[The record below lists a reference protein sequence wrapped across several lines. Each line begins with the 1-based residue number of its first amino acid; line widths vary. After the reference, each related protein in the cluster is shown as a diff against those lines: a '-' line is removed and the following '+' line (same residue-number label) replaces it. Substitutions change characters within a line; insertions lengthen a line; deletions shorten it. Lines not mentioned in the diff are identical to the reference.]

1 MKKSAKEN
9 CLKKKLKGNFKKLKK
24 IYRYPRNNAKLYF
37 KKNKKIIPVDSK
49 IFYNKYNVHSEIKLL
64 SSEFKLIKKK
74 TKIFTHFNIQ
84 YTDHKP
90 GMKYLIIKILKHGY
104 FDGSFN
110 KPPIL
115 CMKNFILA
123 KCLSVQNNIDY
134 VNLKEKVFKYS
145 LSNIKNINALKKAIK
160 RRYKKTLSH
169 LSDTE
174 KLSLGIA
181 ITELKIIKR
190 F

>member
-1 MKKSAKEN
+1 M
-9 CLKKKLKGNFKKLKK
+9 KK
-24 IYRYPRNNAKLYF
+24 IYFRKG
-37 KKNKKIIPVDSK
+37 KNIISENMSFFHK
-49 IFYNKYNVHSEIKLL
+49 KYNIHATIQIVHSD
-64 SSEFKLIKKK
+64 FKLIKRN
-74 TKIFTHFNIQ
+74 INRFTHFNIQ
-84 YTDHKP
+84 STFHKP
-90 GMKYLIIKILKHGY
+90 GKNYLIIKIHKQGY
-104 FDGSFN
+104 FNGTTYKQS
-110 KPPIL
+110 IL
-115 CMKNFILA
+115 DRNNFIFA
-123 KCLSVQNNIDY
+123 KCLSVKNNIDY

-145 LSNIKNINALKKAIK
+145 LSNIKNINTLKKAVK

>member
-1 MKKSAKEN
+1 MKKYFN
-9 CLKKKLKGNFKKLKK
+9 RHPIKLEK
-24 IYRYPRNNAKLYF
+24 IYF
-37 KKNKKIIPVDSK
+37 KKGKNIISENINFFHK
-49 IFYNKYNVHSEIKLL
+49 KYNIHLGIQILPSD
-64 SSEFKLIKKK
+64 FKLIKKNMNR
-74 TKIFTHFNIQ
+74 FTHFNIQ
-84 YTDHKP
+84 RTFHKP
-90 GMKYLIIKILKHGY
+90 GKNYLIIKIHKQGY
-104 FDGSFN
+104 FDGTTYKQS
-110 KPPIL
+110 IL
-115 CMKNFILA
+115 GSNNFIFA
-123 KCLSVQNNIDY
+123 KCLSVKNNIDY

-169 LSDTE
+169 ISDTE

>member
-1 MKKSAKEN
+1 MKK
-9 CLKKKLKGNFKKLKK
+9 NFNRHPVKLKK
-24 IYRYPRNNAKLYF
+24 VYF
-37 KKNKKIIPVDSK
+37 KKGKNIISENINFFHK
-49 IFYNKYNVHSEIKLL
+49 KYNIHLGIQILPSD
-64 SSEFKLIKKK
+64 FKLIKKNMNR
-74 TKIFTHFNIQ
+74 FTHFNIQ
-84 YTDHKP
+84 NTRHKS
-90 GMKYLIIKILKHGY
+90 GKNYLIIKTHKQGY
-104 FDGSFN
+104 FDGTTYKQS
-110 KPPIL
+110 IL
-115 CMKNFILA
+115 DSNNFIFA
-123 KCLSVQNNIDY
+123 KCLSVKNNIDY

-145 LSNIKNINALKKAIK
+145 LNNIKSINALKKAIK